1 MVELLALPTEETE
14 KFIAAK
20 AAENNPVEEMT
31 IKNLR
36 DEVAKLK
43 ANYEQKKSEVENL
56 FHENENLKSENV
68 RLLRKFL
75 TIMRTQNQNCRRL
88 TSLYGRTKLS
98 AGNRHEKIHFG
109 NRSSG
114 SLKVSTRAKRYCRK
128 AYEFAISSIK
138 KSR

>member
-20 AAENNPVEEMT
+20 AAENNPVEDMT

-56 FHENENLKSENV
+56 FHENENLKS
-68 RLLRKFL
+68 
-75 TIMRTQNQNCRRL
+75 
-88 TSLYGRTKLS
+88 
-98 AGNRHEKIHFG
+98 
-109 NRSSG
+109 
-114 SLKVSTRAKRYCRK
+114 
-128 AYEFAISSIK
+128 
-138 KSR
+138 